1 MGSDWENCEG
11 CGKIFRVSYSQCCY
25 FCNNYACEYC
35 IFNGYELKK
44 FIKYDENN
52 KIIIPKDFRC
62 NLCDGQKINEIEEI
76 NIEEINIEEINIE
89 ENEKYYY
96 DIIELLENKNKE
108 FNDNCEIQL
117 AVMKLKLD
125 FFVTDIIECNEL
137 CKEKIEQY
145 KNELKNYQNKK

>member
-11 CGKIFRVSYSQCCY
+11 CGKIFSVSCSQICY

-35 IFNGYELKK
+35 IFNGYELPK

-62 NLCDGQKINEIEEI
+62 NLCDGQKINDIEE
-76 NIEEINIEEINIE
+76 IEEINIEEINIE

-108 FNDNCEIQL
+108 FNDNCKIQL
-117 AVMKLKLD
+117 AIMKMKLD

-145 KNELKNYQNKK
+145 QNELKKISHQN